1 MNTTTPN
8 NHFDTD
14 REALSALF
22 DGELVGDVARFA
34 LKRLDHDQ
42 NWRATCDRWQ
52 RIGDALRGQSDA
64 LPLSFPERVRDA
76 LRDEV
81 GRNEVGVAAVPAR
94 RAAGG
99 GRIRWGSV
107 GMAASAALVAFVL
120 ARMPIGS
127 GDANDA
133 SPAQVATQVPRH
145 APSPSV
151 PDPGLQQAS
160 AAVAIAAVARP
171 LSERVA
177 QRSRNVERGRAA
189 TDRVVST
196 TVGPHSGASRAQITG
211 EAPQPVSVVNTA
223 LVEPHLV
230 ADVPELPASA
240 ALQASTLQNGSLQVE
255 SARPWPRAV
264 LPRLNGGGTLSADYA
279 TGPSFYPFS
288 PGPTLQPAND
298 DTAPAAPP
306 EP

>member
-1 MNTTTPN
+1 
-8 NHFDTD
+8 
-14 REALSALF
+14 
-22 DGELVGDVARFA
+22 
-34 LKRLDHDQ
+34 
-42 NWRATCDRWQ
+42 
-52 RIGDALRGQSDA
+52 

-76 LRDEV
+76 LRDEAA
-81 GRNEVGVAAVPAR
+81 VAAVPAR

-99 GRIRWGSV
+99 GIRWGSV

-127 GDANDA
+127 DAAHKA
-133 SPAQVATQVPRH
+133 SPAQVAAQSLQQPP
-145 APSPSV
+145 AQSPST

-177 QRSRNVERGRAA
+177 QRSRNVERARAA
-189 TDRVVST
+189 TDRVVSAA
-196 TVGPHSGASRAQITG
+196 VGAHSGASKSNAQITG
-211 EAPQPVSVVNTA
+211 EAPQPVTAINTA
-223 LVEPHLV
+223 LV
-230 ADVPELPASA
+230 ADVPEVHASQA
-240 ALQASTLQNGSLQVE
+240 LQTSLLQGEALQAE
-255 SARPWPRAV
+255 PARPWPRAV

-298 DTAPAAPP
+298 DDTAPASPP

>member
-8 NHFDTD
+8 NHFDSD

-52 RIGDALRGQSDA
+52 RIGDALRGQSES

-81 GRNEVGVAAVPAR
+81 AVAAVPAR

-107 GMAASAALVAFVL
+107 GMAASAAVVAFFL

-127 GDANDA
+127 DGAHDA
-133 SPAQVATQVPRH
+133 SPAQVAAQATQH
-145 APSPSV
+145 APAQPSV

-196 TVGPHSGASRAQITG
+196 AVSARAVPTKSAAPITG
-211 EAPQPVSVVNTA
+211 EAPQTIQAVNTN
-223 LVEPHLV
+223 LL
-230 ADVPELPASA
+230 ADVPEVPASA
-240 ALQASTLQNGSLQVE
+240 ALQHSVLQTSTLQSDTT
-255 SARPWPRAV
+255 RPWPRAV
-264 LPRLNGGGTLSADYA
+264 LPQLNGGGALSADYA

-288 PGPTLQPAND
+288 AGPVLEPAND